1 MKFKVKKIQTKL
13 LLSYGLLLLVICAIF
28 SILYLVSRNTIQNA
42 AIESS
47 RYTAEVKREK
57 LNTEIDYLLTV
68 RDQIYNNSSVNKYVN
83 AMISSSDSWSSHY
96 FYSKLNTA
104 MYDLTQILI
113 QDSKDSE
120 VMLYSPGQGLMYY
133 SWTSLNSLSVSND
146 STAEEIGKNIAA
158 LYENVPSADMSYER
172 IGKSYN
178 PSHPDELYLYFYQ
191 AHRNPYSGENNYY
204 IILGVPVKSMRQYFI
219 PADQNEDIIIYTASD
234 NTMLYSNFEQ
244 AQEFLAQSDDALS
257 CPEQHIFYDGI
268 SYIKLCTPIA
278 STGWMQIQLIP
289 LQSILGDL
297 NYWSCLIT
305 LALAGLAV
313 VLAVVC
319 MYLNR
324 NIFYPIKQLDR
335 DIQLVKQGKTDLLS
349 SPVETG
355 DEIGRLSVEFYD
367 MIQQLHLLQQQML
380 LKEKQK
386 RNLEMEALQAQI
398 NPHFMYNTIGSIK
411 MLLRLNKPELAAS
424 SLSALVDILKH
435 TISRSDET
443 ISLEEEIHILKSYIY
458 IQQRRYSDFQFE
470 IALPDELKEYHM
482 MRFIIQ
488 PFIENSLLHGYEEI
502 DSHTKISVSFE
513 ADWEKQWLMVS
524 IQDNGCGISPER
536 LREIMTQKQNH
547 RGLNGIGVKN
557 IIDRIRLNYGEP
569 YSVKFDSV
577 MKQGTT
583 VRLTLPLL
591 KGGDSAK

>member
-1 MKFKVKKIQTKL
+1 MF
-13 LLSYGLLLLVICAIF
+13 
-28 SILYLVSRNTIQNA
+28 
-42 AIESS
+42 
-47 RYTAEVKREK
+47 
-57 LNTEIDYLLTV
+57 
-68 RDQIYNNSSVNKYVN
+68 
-83 AMISSSDSWSSHY
+83 
-96 FYSKLNTA
+96 
-104 MYDLTQILI
+104 
-113 QDSKDSE
+113 
-120 VMLYSPGQGLMYY
+120 
-133 SWTSLNSLSVSND
+133 
-146 STAEEIGKNIAA
+146 
-158 LYENVPSADMSYER
+158 YER

-204 IILGVPVKSMRQYFI
+204 IILGVPVESMRQYFT
-219 PADQNEDIIIYTASD
+219 PVNQKEDIVIYTASD

-367 MIQQLHLLQQQML
+367 MVQQLHLLQQQML
-380 LKEKQK
+380 LRKSKSAIWK
-386 RNLEMEALQAQI
+386 WKPCR
-398 NPHFMYNTIGSIK
+398 PKSI
-411 MLLRLNKPELAAS
+411 L
-424 SLSALVDILKH
+424 ILC
-435 TISRSDET
+435 TTRSDP
-443 ISLEEEIHILKSYIY
+443 SKC
-458 IQQRRYSDFQFE
+458 FC
-470 IALPDELKEYHM
+470 
-482 MRFIIQ
+482 
-488 PFIENSLLHGYEEI
+488 
-502 DSHTKISVSFE
+502 V
-513 ADWEKQWLMVS
+513 
-524 IQDNGCGISPER
+524 
-536 LREIMTQKQNH
+536 
-547 RGLNGIGVKN
+547 
-557 IIDRIRLNYGEP
+557 
-569 YSVKFDSV
+569 
-577 MKQGTT
+577 
-583 VRLTLPLL
+583 
-591 KGGDSAK
+591 